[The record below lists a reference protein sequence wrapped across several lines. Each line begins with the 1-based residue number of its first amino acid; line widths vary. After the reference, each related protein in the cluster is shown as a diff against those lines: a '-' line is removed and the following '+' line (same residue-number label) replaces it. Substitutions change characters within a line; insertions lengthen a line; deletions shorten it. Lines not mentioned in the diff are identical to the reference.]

1 MQQRTEPRKKDFSL
15 QLCLSLLSPL
25 KFVLKVKPQLKYTLS
40 FT

>member
-15 QLCLSLLSPL
+15 QLCLLLLSPL